1 MADHRIYAL
10 LRERLLEGP
19 AATATVIRTKGSTPR
34 EVGAKMIVQGER
46 AWGTIGGGCGESEV
60 VVVAR
65 EMLGGNGPTRRQV
78 RIDLTERALET
89 SDRICGGI
97 MDVLV
102 EIWGGGES
110 GDAPPDTGTDIV
122 RVVPL
127 NAGPVTLWTPDSPSS
142 LPLSETCREVWRA
155 RRSRVAPATP
165 APTAASTPTATPAP
179 PAAPTAAVPGGSGG
193 SPGSTAPPA
202 EFASTAPVTEEAVAE
217 DCFFELLTSSR
228 TLVICGAGHIAQPLC
243 SMGRL
248 LDHRIVIIDDR
259 PEYASV
265 DRFTD
270 ADEVIALPF
279 AEAIRGIEI
288 NGETLAILV
297 TRGHR
302 HDELCLRELLR
313 TDVAYIGMLGS
324 RRRVKAIFDDLHAE
338 GYEPEQLSR
347 VWAPVGLDIGA
358 ASPAEIAISILAE
371 VVAWENGSTGPHP
384 HLRRGPA
391 GR

>member
-1 MADHRIYAL
+1 
-10 LRERLLEGP
+10 
-19 AATATVIRTKGSTPR
+19 
-34 EVGAKMIVQGER
+34 
-46 AWGTIGGGCGESEV
+46 
-60 VVVAR
+60 
-65 EMLGGNGPTRRQV
+65 
-78 RIDLTERALET
+78 
-89 SDRICGGI
+89 
-97 MDVLV
+97 
-102 EIWGGGES
+102 
-110 GDAPPDTGTDIV
+110 
-122 RVVPL
+122 
-127 NAGPVTLWTPDSPSS
+127 
-142 LPLSETCREVWRA
+142 
-155 RRSRVAPATP
+155 
-165 APTAASTPTATPAP
+165 
-179 PAAPTAAVPGGSGG
+179 
-193 SPGSTAPPA
+193 
-202 EFASTAPVTEEAVAE
+202 
-217 DCFFELLTSSR
+217 
-228 TLVICGAGHIAQPLC
+228 
-243 SMGRL
+243 MGRL